1 MALLR
6 SISTRPVTPNLRGEN
21 VVLRPAATADYAQWS
36 TLRNESHAFLAPWE
50 PTWPADDLTR
60 LSFRRRIRRYQREI
74 RAGTDYPYFVF
85 APKTETLL
93 GGVTL
98 GQIQRSVSQ
107 TGTLGYWMGERYA
120 NKGYMTAAVA
130 AVASFAFDTL
140 QLNRIEAACLPD
152 NKASMHLLEKVG
164 FSREG
169 YARNYLCINGRWQDH
184 NLYGLVRSDP
194 RPQTSLVSTD

>member
-6 SISTRPVTPNLRGEN
+6 SISTRPHSLSLRGDN
-21 VVLRPAATADYAQWS
+21 VTLRPAVAADYAQWS
-36 TLRNESHAFLAPWE
+36 RLRNESRAFLAPWE
-50 PTWPADDLTR
+50 PTWPADDLTK
-60 LSFRRRIRRYQREI
+60 LSFRRRLRRYHREI
-74 RAGTDYPYFVF
+74 RAGTDYPFFVF
-85 APKTETLL
+85 SPNAQILL

-98 GQIQRSVSQ
+98 GQVQRSVSQ

-120 NKGYMTAAVA
+120 NKGFMTAAVS

-152 NKASMHLLEKVG
+152 NTPSMCLLEKVG

-184 NLYGLVRSDP
+184 NLYGLIRSDP
-194 RPQTSLVSTD
+194 RR